1 MILTM
6 KDKQRIETIQYVMDH
21 RLSIE
26 QAAKVLHRSERQVFR
41 MLKRLRTEGLSGL
54 LHKNRGRPNPRNLGL
69 QQRQHILNLVQNKY
83 RDINDTHLSEILA
96 RTEKIHIS
104 RECLR
109 RLLRQAQI
117 PPKRKR
123 RSPHYR
129 SRRPR
134 REAFGMMLQIDASP
148 HDWLQGRGP
157 PLTLV
162 GAKDDATG
170 YVWAHFTESESLWA
184 YLDLMRDI
192 FSTHGLPLSLYSDRH
207 TIFHSPREPT
217 VLEQLH
223 NQKPLTQF
231 GRAMYELGITIIKAY
246 SPQAK
251 GRIERQ
257 WGVFQDRLVAEL
269 RLAHACTM
277 QQANAVLKTVLED
290 SNQRFVFPPKQRTPV
305 FRKPPAASLLNQ
317 ILCIKETRTVAKDH
331 TVSFEGLTLQIP
343 PSRKFKSIAGRN
355 VQVLQLS
362 NGSVE
367 IVYRRMVVARFS
379 DTTISR
385 MLRSDLIAFSN
396 LKMVA

>member
-6 KDKQRIETIQYVMDH
+6 KDKHRIETIHYVMDH

-26 QAAKVLHRSERQVFR
+26 EAARVLHRSRRQVFR

-54 LHKNRGRPNPRNLGL
+54 LHKNRGRPNPRKLGL
-69 QQRQHILNLVQNKY
+69 RQRQHILDLVQDKY
-83 RDINDTHLSEILA
+83 RDINDTHLSEVLGRA
-96 RTEKIHIS
+96 EKIHIS

-109 RLLRQAQI
+109 RILRQAHI

-123 RSPHYR
+123 RSPKYR

-170 YVWAHFTESESLWA
+170 YVWAHFAESENLWA
-184 YLDLMRDI
+184 YVDLMRDV
-192 FSTHGLPLSLYSDRH
+192 FSSHGLPLSLYSDRH

-223 NQKPLTQF
+223 DQKPLTQF
-231 GRAMYELGITIIKAY
+231 GRAMHELGISLIKAY

-269 RLAHACTM
+269 RLAGACTM
-277 QQANAVLKTVLED
+277 QQANAVLKTILED
-290 SNQRFVFPPKQRTPV
+290 FNQRFVIPPKQHTPV
-305 FRKPPAASLLNQ
+305 FRKPPAVSVLNQ
-317 ILCIKETRTVAKDH
+317 ILCIKETRVVAKDH

-343 PSRKFKSIAGRN
+343 PSKKFKSIAGRN
-355 VQVLQLS
+355 VQVLQLP

-367 IVYRRMVVARFS
+367 IVYRRMIVAHFS
-379 DTTISR
+379 ELAISR
-385 MLRSDLIAFSN
+385 MLRSNLVTFSN